1 LLFSNPLLQIRGYR
15 RLWLSLLVSGLG
27 GQITML
33 ALPLTAV
40 VLLHASPSQMGVLT
54 AMELLPFVLLSLPGV
69 YSWTGGASF
78 RYTSQANY

>member
-1 LLFSNPLLQIRGYR
+1 LLFSNPLLQIPGYR

-54 AMELLPFVLLSLPGV
+54 AMELLPFVLLS
-69 YSWTGGASF
+69 
-78 RYTSQANY
+78 